1 VIAAVVVLAGAL
13 VAWGQLRDVGSS
25 HAVAWRDITAELGP
39 IRYPHSTIRHF
50 SVEANIRKYLRQA
63 MPSGAPVAPPIPPGD
78 EIILVGAGPRSSSG
92 YGVKIV
98 SVVDH
103 PRRVVVTAREITPTF
118 GQHVVPGLTFPYRL
132 ILIHR
137 IKKSV
142 SLVWLGRP

>member
-1 VIAAVVVLAGAL
+1 MALVGAL

-25 HAVAWRDITAELGP
+25 HAVAWRDVSAELGP

-50 SVEANIRKYLRQA
+50 SVEVNIRKYLHQA
-63 MPSGAPVAPPIPPGD
+63 MPHGTPPAPPIPPGD
-78 EIILVGAGPRSSSG
+78 EMILVGAGPRSSSG
-92 YGVKIV
+92 YGVRIV
-98 SVVDH
+98 SVVNQ
-103 PRRVVVTAREITPTF
+103 PRRVVVTAREITPAL